1 MSKLKSQAIKLNNN
15 QLDHLRR
22 VEFEMLVEIDRICR
36 KYDIKYSLDGGT
48 LLGAVRHKGFIPW
61 DDDIDVIML
70 RNEYEKFYCVCKKEL
85 DKSRFFLQ
93 EYRTDKHYLFGYE
106 KIRRKNSIFKRVGQ
120 EHLKQYGGI
129 FVDIFVAD
137 NVPDDPIARN
147 IHLFLCFL
155 IRKGLYS
162 ENGRKSEDS
171 VFMKSIYELVSFIPR
186 NFWFATRNLI
196 ASICNKNKTEL
207 VRHMTHN
214 YRKECRYGMPAVC
227 FENYVDLEFEGKK
240 FKAFRDY
247 DLYLSTLYGD
257 YMKLPPVEQR
267 VSHLQISELKFPD

>member
-1 MSKLKSQAIKLNNN
+1 MKSQAIKLNDN
-15 QLDHLRR
+15 QLKHLQR

-36 KYDIKYSLDGGT
+36 KYNIKYSLDGGT

-70 RNEYEKFYCVCKKEL
+70 RSEYEKFYRACKKEL
-85 DKSRFFLQ
+85 DRSRFFLQ

-106 KIRRKNSIFKRVGQ
+106 KIRRKNTVFRRIGQ
-120 EHLKQYGGI
+120 EHLKQHGGI

-137 NVPDDPIARN
+137 NVPDEFIARN

-162 ENGRKSEDS
+162 EIGKKNADSE
-171 VFMKSIYELVSFIPR
+171 FMRQVYELVSLIPR
-186 NFWFATRNLI
+186 DFWFSARNLI
-196 ASICNKNKTEL
+196 AKSCNKNKTEL

-214 YRKECRYGMPAVC
+214 YRKECRYGMPSVC
-227 FENYVDLEFEGKK
+227 FEDFTELEFEGRK
-240 FKAFRDY
+240 FKAFRNY

-257 YMKLPPVEQR
+257 YMKLPPAEQR
-267 VSHLQISELKFPD
+267 VSHLQVSKLVFPD

>member
-1 MSKLKSQAIKLNNN
+1 MINLKGQAIKLNND
-15 QLDHLRR
+15 QLKHLQR
-22 VEFEMLVEIDRICR
+22 VELEMLIEIDRICR
-36 KYDIKYSLDGGT
+36 KYDIRYSLDGGT

-70 RNEYEKFYCVCKKEL
+70 RSEYEKFFSACKKEL
-85 DKSRFFLQ
+85 DTSRFFLQ
-93 EYRTDKHYLFGYE
+93 EYRTDKYYLFGYE
-106 KIRRKNSIFKRVGQ
+106 KIRRKDTVFKRIGQ
-120 EHLKQYGGI
+120 EHLKQHGGI

-137 NVPDDPIARN
+137 NVPDESVIRN

-162 ENGRKSEDS
+162 EMGKKNADS
-171 VFMKSIYELVSFIPR
+171 IFMKSIYKLISFIPR
-186 NFWFATRNLI
+186 DFWFSARNLI
-196 ASICNKNKTEL
+196 ADKCNKNKTEL

-227 FENYVDLEFEGKK
+227 FEDFTELEFEGRK
-240 FKAFRDY
+240 FKAFRNY

-267 VSHLQISELKFPD
+267 ISHLKISELKFPD